1 VTNNTVDYYFTV
13 TSPWSYLGHQKFVN
27 MCKEHNWIISYK
39 PVDFGPIFAQ
49 SGGLPLPQRSEQR
62 RRYRLFELQRWRDFR
77 GIKLNLRPKF
87 FPTNPDLGNKLCIA
101 SEKLDL
107 ETGRLAQAVMQA
119 CWVEE
124 KDIGNPE
131 TLVLIANEAGF
142 DGPLLLEQAT
152 SETISEAAT
161 ALTSEAMTKQIF
173 GAPTY
178 VINGEPFWG
187 QDRLDFVVRAL
198 SRTIQPYKVEG
209 PV

>member
-1 VTNNTVDYYFTV
+1 
-13 TSPWSYLGHQKFVN
+13 
-27 MCKEHNWIISYK
+27 
-39 PVDFGPIFAQ
+39 
-49 SGGLPLPQRSEQR
+49 
-62 RRYRLFELQRWRDFR
+62 
-77 GIKLNLRPKF
+77 
-87 FPTNPDLGNKLCIA
+87 
-101 SEKLDL
+101 
-107 ETGRLAQAVMQA
+107 MQA